1 MKNEYYIS
9 QLFEFLQQL
18 AANNN
23 RQWFAEN
30 KSQYIELRQLWEND
44 IDRLIAYMSTWDSRL
59 SHLSAKT
66 TAYRI
71 YRDIRFSPDKSP
83 FKTHF
88 GAAFS
93 PYGKSTHRAALYLH
107 MDNSPQSGIYGGLW
121 CPDSS
126 MLRKIRRAIVD
137 NIEEFED
144 IVNSPDL
151 ISTFPDWCGESLKT
165 VPKGYDRNHPLAHY
179 IRLKDFA
186 RFAHIPRQQFLNPD
200 WPEIIA
206 EKFSKIAPLIQF
218 LNYSISE
225 E

>member
-1 MKNEYYIS
+1 
-9 QLFEFLQQL
+9 
-18 AANNN
+18 
-23 RQWFAEN
+23 
-30 KSQYIELRQLWEND
+30 
-44 IDRLIAYMSTWDSRL
+44 
-59 SHLSAKT
+59 
-66 TAYRI
+66 
-71 YRDIRFSPDKSP
+71 
-83 FKTHF
+83 
-88 GAAFS
+88 
-93 PYGKSTHRAALYLH
+93 

-121 CPDSS
+121 CPDSA

-186 RFAHIPRQQFLNPD
+186 RFAHIPRQQFLDPD